1 LSAVST
7 GHIRGMEE
15 EGEVKALFKE
25 VFKDQTII
33 LSYAPKERG
42 NITRYCK

>member
-1 LSAVST
+1 MLAELCTLSAVST
-7 GHIRGMEE
+7 GHIRGME

-33 LSYAPKERG
+33 MP
-42 NITRYCK
+42 